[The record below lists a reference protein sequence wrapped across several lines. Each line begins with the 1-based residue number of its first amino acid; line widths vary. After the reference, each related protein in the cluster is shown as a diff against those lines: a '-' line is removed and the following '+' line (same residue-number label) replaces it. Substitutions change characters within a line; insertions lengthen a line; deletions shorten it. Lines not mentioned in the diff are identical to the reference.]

1 MKWMDISMPMH
12 KTMQVYKNRDANRFR
27 LTADRTHAQ
36 DHICENRMEI
46 NLHTGTH
53 LDAPLHVIDGGNT
66 ISTFPLDLS
75 QLPCQVLDLSGLRG
89 SIKVKDLDLKA
100 IRPGGAVLLKTDNS
114 LTDAFDPEYVF
125 LSIEGAAALADT
137 GVRLVG
143 TDALGIER
151 GQPGHPTHRALMT
164 RGVWILEGLR
174 LAHTVAGTGWTLHVL
189 PLNIVGAEA
198 SPVRAVLSRDDE

>member
-1 MKWMDISMPMH
+1 MKWLDISMPMH
-12 KTMQVYKNRDANRFR
+12 KAMQVYKNRDANRFR
-27 LTADRTHAQ
+27 LTADRSHAQ
-36 DHICENRMEI
+36 DHICESRMEI

-75 QLPCQVLDLSGLRG
+75 QLPCRVLDLSGLRG
-89 SIKVKDLDLKA
+89 SIKVKDLDLKS
-100 IRPGGAVLLKTDNS
+100 IQPGEAVLLKTDNS
-114 LTDAFDPEYVF
+114 LTETFDPEYVF
-125 LSIEGAAALADT
+125 LSVDGAAALADA

-151 GQPGHPTHRALMT
+151 GQAGHPTHRALMT

-174 LAHTVAGTGWTLHVL
+174 LAKAAAGGGWTLHVL

-198 SPVRAVLSRDDE
+198 SPVRAVLSRDN